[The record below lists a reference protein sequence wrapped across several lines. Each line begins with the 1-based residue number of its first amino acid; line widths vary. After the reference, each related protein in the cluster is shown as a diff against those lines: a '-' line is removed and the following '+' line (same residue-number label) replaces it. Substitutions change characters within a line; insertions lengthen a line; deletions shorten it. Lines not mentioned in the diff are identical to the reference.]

1 MASSLPGDL
10 YSGISQTLNSTHAT
24 LTLPIP
30 APDRHHL
37 ENQMLFLF
45 DNYGQLLNITTTDI
59 DMLNGMMISTAI
71 NYATQIGATFIMLAI
86 MLLMTPRR
94 RFKRLPTIISLLAL
108 LLNLIRVVML
118 SLFYPS
124 HWTDFYVLYSG
135 DWEFVPHS
143 DMVISVAAT
152 VLSIP
157 VTALLLSAL
166 MVQAWSMMQLWT
178 PLWRALVVFVSGLL
192 SVATVILSFV
202 NCIFQAKNIIHA
214 DPFPPSWVRKLYL
227 ALTTG
232 SISWFT
238 FLFMIRLVMHMWTHR
253 SVLPSMK
260 GLKAMDV
267 LIITNSILMLIPV
280 LFAGLEFLD
289 SASGFESG
297 SLTQTSVVLVLPLGT
312 LVAQRIA
319 TRGLLPDSAASGPN
333 SMRLSDLN
341 LTDGSSHNHKD
352 KGAGDGVMPPTN
364 TATSLS
370 SIAKSGGG
378 GVSCLPKTKRMTA
391 SSASSSQRPL
401 LTTARSTIS
410 SCTGNDSFSGSG
422 FPSPNLALHNNAMQ
436 YGQYSMGII
445 NMPNFPP
452 VPYPGYNPR
461 NTGVTSHIASDHG
474 HYQGMNMNMNMNRH
488 PSVDHFDR
496 ELARIDDEA
505 DDDDD
510 GYPFESM
517 SSEKAA
523 MGIDGDDDVEKQ
535 GQRGRTMSPLTP
547 PPQHALG
554 GVRVERTI
562 ETRSEERVP
571 SPNPLSGVTQQPRSF
586 E

>member
-1 MASSLPGDL
+1 MASSSSPPADIF
-10 YSGISQTLNSTHAT
+10 SGITQSLNSTHAT

-30 APDRHHL
+30 PADRDHL
-37 ENQMLFLF
+37 ENQVLFLF
-45 DNYGQLLNITTTDI
+45 DNHGQLLNVTTTYI
-59 DMLNGMMISTAI
+59 DAFNNMLVSTTI

-108 LLNLIRVVML
+108 CINLIRVVL
-118 SLFYPS
+118 LALFFPS

-135 DWEFVPHS
+135 DWQFVPPG
-143 DMVISVAAT
+143 DMQISVAAT

-178 PLWRALVVFVSGLL
+178 PLWRALVVLVSGLL
-192 SVATVILSFV
+192 SLVTVAMSFA
-202 NCIFQAKNIIHA
+202 NCIFQAKNILYA
-214 DPFPPSWVRKLYL
+214 DPLPSYWVRKLYL

-238 FLFMIRLVMHMWTHR
+238 FLFMIRLVMHMWTNR
-253 SVLPSMK
+253 SILPSMK

-297 SLTQTSVVLVLPLGT
+297 SLTQTSVVIVLPLGT

-319 TRGLLPDSAASGPN
+319 TRGYMPDSLEASSGPN
-333 SMRLSDLN
+333 GSLPLSN
-341 LTDGSSHNHKD
+341 LSFAGGGGGGSGGHKD
-352 KGAGDGVMPPTN
+352 KENGGGIIPPTTNN
-364 TATSLS
+364 TAATNFSS
-370 SIAKSGGG
+370 SIACSGI
-378 GVSCLPKTKRMTA
+378 SCLPKVKRMTA

-401 LTTARSTIS
+401 LTMTNSTIAS
-410 SCTGNDSFSGSG
+410 NDSSG
-422 FPSPNLALHNNAMQ
+422 FPSPGIHNTTTTTTQ
-436 YGQYSMGII
+436 YQYSMGM

-452 VPYPGYNPR
+452 VPFPGYQSR
-461 NTGVTSHIASDHG
+461 TTGVTSHIVSDGRH
-474 HYQGMNMNMNMNRH
+474 HQGMNRH

-496 ELARIDDEA
+496 ELARIDDE
-505 DDDDD
+505 DDD
-510 GYPFESM
+510 GYPFA
-517 SSEKAA
+517 SSEKAV
-523 MGIDGDDDVEKQ
+523 MHGDDDDDVE
-535 GQRGRTMSPLTP
+535 RGRRRALP
-547 PPQHALG
+547 PSLG

-562 ETRSEERVP
+562 ETRSEERMP
-571 SPNPLSGVTQQPRSF
+571 SPDPLGVTKPRSF

>member
-1 MASSLPGDL
+1 MASSSSPADIF
-10 YSGISQTLNSTHAT
+10 SGITQSLNSTHAT

-30 APDRHHL
+30 PADRDHL

-45 DNYGQLLNITTTDI
+45 DNYGHLLNVTTTDV
-59 DMLNGMMISTAI
+59 DTLNDMMISITI

-108 LLNLIRVVML
+108 CINLIRVVL
-118 SLFYPS
+118 LALFYPS

-135 DWEFVPHS
+135 DWQFVPPS
-143 DMVISVAAT
+143 DMQISVAAT

-178 PLWRALVVFVSGLL
+178 PLWRALVVLVSGLL
-192 SVATVILSFV
+192 SLATVAMSFA
-202 NCIFQAKNIIHA
+202 NCIFQAKNILYA
-214 DPFPPSWVRKLYL
+214 DPLPAYWVRKLYL

-238 FLFMIRLVMHMWTHR
+238 FLFMIRLVMHMWTNR
-253 SVLPSMK
+253 SILPSMK

-297 SLTQTSVVLVLPLGT
+297 SLTQTSVVIVLPLGT

-319 TRGLLPDSAASGPN
+319 TRGYMPDSFEASSGLNGSLP
-333 SMRLSDLN
+333 LSN
-341 LTDGSSHNHKD
+341 LSFAGGGGGGGGGSGGHKD
-352 KGAGDGVMPPTN
+352 KENERGIIPPTN
-364 TATSLS
+364 TTATPFSS
-370 SIAKSGGG
+370 SIACSGI
-378 GVSCLPKTKRMTA
+378 SCLPKVKRMTA

-401 LTTARSTIS
+401 WTMTNSTIAS
-410 SCTGNDSFSGSG
+410 NDSSG
-422 FPSPNLALHNNAMQ
+422 FPSPGIHNTTTTTQ
-436 YGQYSMGII
+436 YQYSVGM

-452 VPYPGYNPR
+452 VPFPGYHSR
-461 NTGVTSHIASDHG
+461 NTGVTSHIVSDGRH
-474 HYQGMNMNMNMNRH
+474 HQGMNRH

-496 ELARIDDEA
+496 ELARIDDE
-505 DDDDD
+505 DDD
-510 GYPFESM
+510 GYPFA
-517 SSEKAA
+517 SSEKAV
-523 MGIDGDDDVEKQ
+523 MHGDGDDDDVE
-535 GQRGRTMSPLTP
+535 RGRGRALP
-547 PPQHALG
+547 PPLG
-554 GVRVERTI
+554 GVKVERTI
-562 ETRSEERVP
+562 ETRSEERMP
-571 SPNPLSGVTQQPRSF
+571 SYDPLGVTKPRSF

>member
-1 MASSLPGDL
+1 MASSSSPPADIF
-10 YSGISQTLNSTHAT
+10 SGITQTLNSTHAT

-30 APDRHHL
+30 PADRDHL
-37 ENQMLFLF
+37 ENQVLFLF
-45 DNYGQLLNITTTDI
+45 DNHGQLLNVTTTYIDVFN
-59 DMLNGMMISTAI
+59 DMLLSTTI

-108 LLNLIRVVML
+108 CINLIRVVL
-118 SLFYPS
+118 LALFFPS

-135 DWEFVPHS
+135 DWQFVPPG
-143 DMVISVAAT
+143 DMQISVAAT

-166 MVQAWSMMQLWT
+166 MVQAWSMMQLWA
-178 PLWRALVVFVSGLL
+178 PLWRALVVLVSGLL
-192 SVATVILSFV
+192 SLVTVAMSFA
-202 NCIFQAKNIIHA
+202 NCIFQAKNILYA
-214 DPFPPSWVRKLYL
+214 DPLPSYWVRKLYL

-238 FLFMIRLVMHMWTHR
+238 FLFMIRLVMHMWTNR
-253 SVLPSMK
+253 SILPSMK

-297 SLTQTSVVLVLPLGT
+297 SLTQTSVVIVLPLGT

-319 TRGLLPDSAASGPN
+319 TRAYMPDSLEASSGPN
-333 SMRLSDLN
+333 GSLPLSN
-341 LTDGSSHNHKD
+341 LSFAGGGGGSGGHKD
-352 KGAGDGVMPPTN
+352 KENGGGIIPPTTNN
-364 TATSLS
+364 TAATNFSS
-370 SIAKSGGG
+370 SIACSGI
-378 GVSCLPKTKRMTA
+378 SCLPKVKRMTA

-401 LTTARSTIS
+401 LTMTNSTIAS
-410 SCTGNDSFSGSG
+410 NDSSG
-422 FPSPNLALHNNAMQ
+422 FPSPDIHNTTTTTTQ
-436 YGQYSMGII
+436 YQYSMGM

-452 VPYPGYNPR
+452 APFPGYQSR
-461 NTGVTSHIASDHG
+461 TTGVTSHIVSDGRH
-474 HYQGMNMNMNMNRH
+474 HQGMNRH

-496 ELARIDDEA
+496 ELARIDDE
-505 DDDDD
+505 DDD
-510 GYPFESM
+510 GYPFA
-517 SSEKAA
+517 SSEKAV
-523 MGIDGDDDVEKQ
+523 MHGDDDDDVE
-535 GQRGRTMSPLTP
+535 RGRRRALPPL
-547 PPQHALG
+547 LG

-562 ETRSEERVP
+562 ETRSEERMP
-571 SPNPLSGVTQQPRSF
+571 SPNPVGVTKPRSF

>member
-1 MASSLPGDL
+1 MASLPADDI
-10 YSGISQTLNSTHAT
+10 YSGISQSLNSTHAT
-24 LTLPIP
+24 LVLPIP
-30 APDRHHL
+30 TPDRDHL
-37 ENQMLFLF
+37 ENQLLFLF
-45 DNYGQLLNITTTDI
+45 DNYGQLLNVTTADI
-59 DMLNGMMISTAI
+59 DQLNGMLISSAI

-108 LLNLIRVVML
+108 LLNLIRVVL
-118 SLFYPS
+118 LALFYPS

-135 DWEFVPHS
+135 DWQFVPAS
-143 DMVISVAAT
+143 DMQISVAAT

-178 PLWRALVVFVSGLL
+178 PLWRALVVLVSGLL
-192 SVATVILSFV
+192 SLATVAMSFV
-202 NCIFQAKNIIHA
+202 NCIFQAKNILYA
-214 DPFPPSWVRKLYL
+214 DPFPDRWVRKLYL

-238 FLFMIRLVMHMWTHR
+238 FLFMIRLVMHMWTNR
-253 SVLPSMK
+253 SILPSMK

-297 SLTQTSVVLVLPLGT
+297 SLTQTSVVIVLPLGT

-319 TRGLLPDSAASGPN
+319 TRGYMPDSLEGSGPN
-333 SMRLSDLN
+333 SMPLSDLS
-341 LTDGSSHNHKD
+341 LTGGGGGGGGGGHKD
-352 KGAGDGVMPPTN
+352 KGNGGGNGIIPPTN
-364 TATSLS
+364 TANFS
-370 SIAKSGGG
+370 SIAS
-378 GVSCLPKTKRMTA
+378 GVSCGIGIGSLPKSKRMTS

-401 LTTARSTIS
+401 LTTTCSTIS
-410 SCTGNDSFSGSG
+410 STNNDSSG
-422 FPSPNLALHNNAMQ
+422 FPSPSIHNTTQYQYAMN
-436 YGQYSMGII
+436 MNM

-452 VPYPGYNPR
+452 VPYPGYNSR
-461 NTGVTSHIASDHG
+461 NTGVTSHIASDG
-474 HYQGMNMNMNMNRH
+474 HRAMNRH

-496 ELARIDDEA
+496 ELARIDDE
-505 DDDDD
+505 DDMDNND
-510 GYPFESM
+510 GYPFA
-517 SSEKAA
+517 SSEKGV
-523 MGIDGDDDVEKQ
+523 MDDDVEN
-535 GQRGRTMSPLTP
+535 QRGRTMP
-547 PPQHALG
+547 PPHG

-562 ETRSEERVP
+562 ETRSEKRMP
-571 SPNPLSGVTQQPRSF
+571 SPIPNPHLNPLGVHTKPRSF

>member
-1 MASSLPGDL
+1 MASSSSLPADIF
-10 YSGISQTLNSTHAT
+10 SGITQSLNSTHAT

-30 APDRHHL
+30 PADRDHL

-45 DNYGQLLNITTTDI
+45 DNYGHLLNVTTTDV
-59 DMLNGMMISTAI
+59 DALNDMMISITI

-108 LLNLIRVVML
+108 CINLIRVVL
-118 SLFYPS
+118 LALFYPS

-135 DWEFVPHS
+135 DWQFVPPS
-143 DMVISVAAT
+143 DMQISVAAT

-178 PLWRALVVFVSGLL
+178 PIWRALVVLVSGLL
-192 SVATVILSFV
+192 SLATVAMSFA
-202 NCIFQAKNIIHA
+202 NCIYQAKNILYA
-214 DPFPPSWVRKLYL
+214 DPLPAYWVRKLYL

-238 FLFMIRLVMHMWTHR
+238 FLFMIRLVMHMWTNR
-253 SVLPSMK
+253 SILPSMK

-289 SASGFESG
+289 TASGFESG
-297 SLTQTSVVLVLPLGT
+297 SLTQTSVVIVLPLGT

-319 TRGLLPDSAASGPN
+319 TRGYMPDSFEASSGPN
-333 SMRLSDLN
+333 GSLPLSN
-341 LTDGSSHNHKD
+341 LSFAGGGGDGSGGRHKD
-352 KGAGDGVMPPTN
+352 KENERGIVPPTN
-364 TATSLS
+364 NNTAATNNFSS
-370 SIAKSGGG
+370 SIACSGI
-378 GVSCLPKTKRMTA
+378 SCLPKVKRMTA

-401 LTTARSTIS
+401 LTMTNSTIAS
-410 SCTGNDSFSGSG
+410 NDSSG
-422 FPSPNLALHNNAMQ
+422 FPSPGIHHATTTTQYQYAMN
-436 YGQYSMGII
+436 M

-452 VPYPGYNPR
+452 VPFPGYQSR
-461 NTGVTSHIASDHG
+461 NTGVTSHIVSDGRH
-474 HYQGMNMNMNMNRH
+474 QGMNRH
-488 PSVDHFDR
+488 PSIDHFDR
-496 ELARIDDEA
+496 ELARIDDE
-505 DDDDD
+505 DDMDNDD
-510 GYPFESM
+510 GYPFA
-517 SSEKAA
+517 SSEKAV
-523 MGIDGDDDVEKQ
+523 MHGDGDDDDVE
-535 GQRGRTMSPLTP
+535 RGRRKALP
-547 PPQHALG
+547 PPLG

-562 ETRSEERVP
+562 ETRSEERMP
-571 SPNPLSGVTQQPRSF
+571 SPDPLGVTKPMSF

>member
-1 MASSLPGDL
+1 MASSLPADL

-37 ENQMLFLF
+37 ENQMLFFF
-45 DNYGQLLNITTTDI
+45 DNYGQLLNITTTNI

-135 DWEFVPHS
+135 DWEFVQHS
-143 DMVISVAAT
+143 DMIISVAAT

-214 DPFPPSWVRKLYL
+214 DPFPPRWVRKLYL
-227 ALTTG
+227 GLTTG
-232 SISWFT
+232 SICWFT

-297 SLTQTSVVLVLPLGT
+297 SLTQTSVVIVLPLGT

-333 SMRLSDLN
+333 SMPLSDLN

-364 TATSLS
+364 NTATSLS
-370 SIAKSGGG
+370 SIAIAKSGG

-401 LTTARSTIS
+401 LTTTCTRSTIS
-410 SCTGNDSFSGSG
+410 SSTGNDSFSGAGSG
-422 FPSPNLALHNNAMQ
+422 FPSLGLPLHNKATQQ
-436 YGQYSMGII
+436 YGQYSMGMSII

-474 HYQGMNMNMNMNRH
+474 HQGMMNMNMNRH

-505 DDDDD
+505 DDDE
-510 GYPFESM
+510 YPFGSM
-517 SSEKAA
+517 ASEKAAA
-523 MGIDGDDDVEKQ
+523 MGIDGDDDDDVEKQ
-535 GQRGRTMSPLTP
+535 GQR
-547 PPQHALG
+547 
-554 GVRVERTI
+554 
-562 ETRSEERVP
+562 
-571 SPNPLSGVTQQPRSF
+571 
-586 E
+586 

>member
-1 MASSLPGDL
+1 MASSSSLPADIF
-10 YSGISQTLNSTHAT
+10 SGITQSLNSTHAT

-30 APDRHHL
+30 PADRDHL

-45 DNYGQLLNITTTDI
+45 DNYGHLLNVTTTDI
-59 DMLNGMMISTAI
+59 DALNDMMISITI

-108 LLNLIRVVML
+108 CINLIRVVL
-118 SLFYPS
+118 LALFYPS

-135 DWEFVPHS
+135 DWQFVPPS
-143 DMVISVAAT
+143 DMQISVAAT

-178 PLWRALVVFVSGLL
+178 PLWRALVVLVSGLL
-192 SVATVILSFV
+192 SLATVAMSFA
-202 NCIFQAKNIIHA
+202 NCIFQAKNILYA
-214 DPFPPSWVRKLYL
+214 DPLPSYWVRKLYL

-238 FLFMIRLVMHMWTHR
+238 FLFMIRLVMHMWTNR
-253 SVLPSMK
+253 SILPSMK

-297 SLTQTSVVLVLPLGT
+297 SLTQTSVVIVLPLGT

-319 TRGLLPDSAASGPN
+319 TRGYMPDSLEASSGPN
-333 SMRLSDLN
+333 GSLPLSN
-341 LTDGSSHNHKD
+341 LSFAGGGGGGGGGGSGGRHKD
-352 KGAGDGVMPPTN
+352 KENGGGIIPPTN
-364 TATSLS
+364 NNTAATNNFSS
-370 SIAKSGGG
+370 SIACSGI
-378 GVSCLPKTKRMTA
+378 SCLPKVKRMTA

-401 LTTARSTIS
+401 LTMTNSTIAS
-410 SCTGNDSFSGSG
+410 NDSSG
-422 FPSPNLALHNNAMQ
+422 FPSPGIHNTTTTTTTTTTQ
-436 YGQYSMGII
+436 YQYSMGM

-452 VPYPGYNPR
+452 VPFPGYHSR
-461 NTGVTSHIASDHG
+461 NTGVTSHIVSDGRHN
-474 HYQGMNMNMNMNRH
+474 QGMNRH

-496 ELARIDDEA
+496 ELARIDDQ
-505 DDDDD
+505 DDD
-510 GYPFESM
+510 GYPFA
-517 SSEKAA
+517 SSEKAV
-523 MGIDGDDDVEKQ
+523 MEHNHDDDDDDDDVE
-535 GQRGRTMSPLTP
+535 RGRRRALP
-547 PPQHALG
+547 PPLG

-562 ETRSEERVP
+562 ETRSEERMP
-571 SPNPLSGVTQQPRSF
+571 SPDPLGVTKPRSF

>member
-1 MASSLPGDL
+1 MASSSSSPADIF
-10 YSGISQTLNSTHAT
+10 SGITQSLNSTHAT

-30 APDRHHL
+30 PADRDHL
-37 ENQMLFLF
+37 ENQVLFLF
-45 DNYGQLLNITTTDI
+45 DNHGQLLNVTTTYI
-59 DMLNGMMISTAI
+59 DAFNNMLVSTTI

-108 LLNLIRVVML
+108 CINLIRVVL
-118 SLFYPS
+118 LALFFPS

-135 DWEFVPHS
+135 DWQFVPPG
-143 DMVISVAAT
+143 DMQISVAAT

-178 PLWRALVVFVSGLL
+178 PLWRALVVLVSGLL
-192 SVATVILSFV
+192 SLATVAMSFA
-202 NCIFQAKNIIHA
+202 NCIFQAKNILYA
-214 DPFPPSWVRKLYL
+214 DPLPSYWVRKLYL

-238 FLFMIRLVMHMWTHR
+238 FLFMIRLVMHMWTNR
-253 SVLPSMK
+253 SILPSMK

-297 SLTQTSVVLVLPLGT
+297 SLTQTSVVIVLPLGT

-319 TRGLLPDSAASGPN
+319 TRGYMPDSLEASSGPN
-333 SMRLSDLN
+333 GSLPLSN
-341 LTDGSSHNHKD
+341 LSFAGGGGGGSGGHKD
-352 KGAGDGVMPPTN
+352 KENGGGIIPPTTNN
-364 TATSLS
+364 TAATNFSS
-370 SIAKSGGG
+370 SIACSGI
-378 GVSCLPKTKRMTA
+378 SCLPKVKRMTA

-401 LTTARSTIS
+401 LTMTNSTIAS
-410 SCTGNDSFSGSG
+410 NDSSG
-422 FPSPNLALHNNAMQ
+422 FPSPGIHNTTTTTTQ
-436 YGQYSMGII
+436 YQYSMGM

-452 VPYPGYNPR
+452 VPFPGYQSR
-461 NTGVTSHIASDHG
+461 TTGVTSHIVSDGRH
-474 HYQGMNMNMNMNRH
+474 HQGMNRH

-496 ELARIDDEA
+496 ELARIDDE
-505 DDDDD
+505 DDD
-510 GYPFESM
+510 GYPFA
-517 SSEKAA
+517 SSEKAV
-523 MGIDGDDDVEKQ
+523 MHGDDDDDVERK
-535 GQRGRTMSPLTP
+535 RRRALP
-547 PPQHALG
+547 PSLG

-562 ETRSEERVP
+562 ETRSEERMP
-571 SPNPLSGVTQQPRSF
+571 SPDPLGVTKPRSF

>member
-1 MASSLPGDL
+1 MASSSSSPPADIF
-10 YSGISQTLNSTHAT
+10 SGITQSLNSTHAT

-30 APDRHHL
+30 PADRDHL
-37 ENQMLFLF
+37 ENQVLFLF
-45 DNYGQLLNITTTDI
+45 DNHGNLLNVTTTYIDAFN
-59 DMLNGMMISTAI
+59 DMLISTTI

-108 LLNLIRVVML
+108 CMNLIRVVL
-118 SLFYPS
+118 LALFFPS

-135 DWEFVPHS
+135 DWQFVPPG
-143 DMVISVAAT
+143 DMQISVAAT

-178 PLWRALVVFVSGLL
+178 PLWRALVVLVSGLL
-192 SVATVILSFV
+192 SLATVAMSFA
-202 NCIFQAKNIIHA
+202 NCIFQAKNILYA
-214 DPFPPSWVRKLYL
+214 DPLPSYWVRKLYL

-238 FLFMIRLVMHMWTHR
+238 FLFMIRLVMHMWTNR
-253 SVLPSMK
+253 SILPSMK

-297 SLTQTSVVLVLPLGT
+297 SLTQTSVVIVLPLGT

-319 TRGLLPDSAASGPN
+319 TRGYMPDSLEASGPN
-333 SMRLSDLN
+333 GSLPLSN
-341 LTDGSSHNHKD
+341 LSFAGGGGGGGGGSGGHKD
-352 KGAGDGVMPPTN
+352 KENGGGIIPPTN
-364 TATSLS
+364 NITAATNFSS
-370 SIAKSGGG
+370 SIACSGI
-378 GVSCLPKTKRMTA
+378 SCLPKVKRMTA

-401 LTTARSTIS
+401 LTMTNSTIAS
-410 SCTGNDSFSGSG
+410 NDSSG
-422 FPSPNLALHNNAMQ
+422 FPSPSIHNTTTTTQ
-436 YGQYSMGII
+436 YQYSMGM

-452 VPYPGYNPR
+452 VPFPGYQSR
-461 NTGVTSHIASDHG
+461 NTGVTSHIVSDG
-474 HYQGMNMNMNMNRH
+474 HRQGMNRH

-496 ELARIDDEA
+496 ELARIDDE
-505 DDDDD
+505 DDMDKDDD
-510 GYPFESM
+510 GYPFA
-517 SSEKAA
+517 SSEKAV
-523 MGIDGDDDVEKQ
+523 MHGDDDDDVE
-535 GQRGRTMSPLTP
+535 RGRRRALP
-547 PPQHALG
+547 PPLG

-562 ETRSEERVP
+562 ETRSEERMP
-571 SPNPLSGVTQQPRSF
+571 SPNPLGVTKPRSF

>member
-1 MASSLPGDL
+1 MASSSSPPADIF
-10 YSGISQTLNSTHAT
+10 SGITQSLNSTHAT

-30 APDRHHL
+30 PADRDHL
-37 ENQMLFLF
+37 ENQVLFLF
-45 DNYGQLLNITTTDI
+45 DNHGQLLNVTTTYI
-59 DMLNGMMISTAI
+59 DAFNNMLVSTTI

-108 LLNLIRVVML
+108 CINLIRVVL
-118 SLFYPS
+118 LALFFPS

-135 DWEFVPHS
+135 DWQFVPPG
-143 DMVISVAAT
+143 DMQISVAAT

-178 PLWRALVVFVSGLL
+178 PLWRALVVLVSGLL
-192 SVATVILSFV
+192 SLVTVAMSFA
-202 NCIFQAKNIIHA
+202 NCIFQAKNILYA
-214 DPFPPSWVRKLYL
+214 DPLPSYWVRKLYL

-238 FLFMIRLVMHMWTHR
+238 FLFMIRLVMHMWTNR
-253 SVLPSMK
+253 SILPSMK

-297 SLTQTSVVLVLPLGT
+297 SLTQTSVVIVLPLGT

-319 TRGLLPDSAASGPN
+319 TRGYMPDSLEASSGPN
-333 SMRLSDLN
+333 GSLPLSN
-341 LTDGSSHNHKD
+341 LSFAGGRGGGGGSGGHKD
-352 KGAGDGVMPPTN
+352 KENGGGIIPPTTNN
-364 TATSLS
+364 TAATNFSS
-370 SIAKSGGG
+370 SIACSGI
-378 GVSCLPKTKRMTA
+378 SCLPKVKRMTA

-401 LTTARSTIS
+401 LTMTNSTIAS
-410 SCTGNDSFSGSG
+410 NDSSG
-422 FPSPNLALHNNAMQ
+422 FPSPGIHNTTTTTTQ
-436 YGQYSMGII
+436 YQYSMGM

-452 VPYPGYNPR
+452 VPFPGYHSR
-461 NTGVTSHIASDHG
+461 NTGVISHIVSDGRH
-474 HYQGMNMNMNMNRH
+474 HQGLNRH

-496 ELARIDDEA
+496 ELARIDDE
-505 DDDDD
+505 DDMDNDD
-510 GYPFESM
+510 GYPFA
-517 SSEKAA
+517 SSEKAV
-523 MGIDGDDDVEKQ
+523 MDHDDHDVE
-535 GQRGRTMSPLTP
+535 RGRGRAP
-547 PPQHALG
+547 PPPLG

-562 ETRSEERVP
+562 ETRSEERMP
-571 SPNPLSGVTQQPRSF
+571 SPDPLGVTKPRSF